1 MDFAGMDCGGMD
13 CGGMDC
19 GGMDFAGTDFSGMDC
34 GAGLWGVL
42 EVVKACHSLA
52 DGRSA
57 S

>member
-1 MDFAGMDCGGMD
+1 
-13 CGGMDC
+13 MDC